1 MGCCEGKATLPPDE
15 KATNT
20 PEAQANVQQAG
31 TAKEEEKKK
40 EPITAPKLIQAEAKN
55 APATLILHINSDSTP
70 RFIQVFHVLDGGA
83 KIDQRV
89 TPDLSTIHAVIKRY
103 PTAEING
110 KVLSGEKVIARYLAQ
125 QRGLYPIGP
134 VAIYECESLVEQL
147 EDMWKVLARA
157 DNKSV
162 FQSVYQSAQLLQ
174 AVEKRL
180 KPGQK
185 YYGGDKPNY
194 ADVVVF
200 CFLTTFFL
208 SDSVKEEREGAV
220 PQRLKGLVEHLK
232 AQPLFKPAA
241 KV

>member
-1 MGCCEGKATLPPDE
+1 MGCCEGKAILPPDD
-15 KATNT
+15 KAAKS
-20 PEAQANVQQAG
+20 PETQANVQQTS

-40 EPITAPKLIQAEAKN
+40 EPVTAPKPIQAEVKN
-55 APATLILHINSDSTP
+55 APATLILHTNSDSTP
-70 RFIQVFHVLDGGA
+70 RFIQVFHLLAGVA
-83 KIDQRV
+83 KIEQRV

-110 KVLSGEKVIARYLAQ
+110 KVLSGERVISRYLAQ

-134 VAIYECESLVEQL
+134 SAIYECESLVEQL
-147 EDMWKVLARA
+147 EDMWKALTKG
-157 DNKSV
+157 DDE
-162 FQSVYQSAQLLQ
+162 SVYQSAQLLQ

-194 ADVVVF
+194 ADVVLF

-220 PQRLKGLVEHLK
+220 PQRLRSMMEHLK
-232 AQPLFKPAA
+232 AQPLFKQAA